1 MQEDIRRLAEQLRGE
16 GKPPLQ
22 VRVGANTGEA
32 VVRSIRTGEV
42 HAEYT
47 PIGHSTNLAARMQV
61 LAPIGS
67 IAITGDMQKLVEGYF
82 QTKALGPTRVKGVSE
97 PVTCTKWP
105 GWGPCERGF
114 RSRHDG
120 A

>member
-1 MQEDIRRLAEQLRGE
+1 LQEDIRRYAEQLRIE

-32 VVRSIRTGEV
+32 VVRSIRTGETQ
-42 HAEYT
+42 AEYT

-67 IAITGDMQKLVEGYF
+67 IAITADMQKLVEGYF
-82 QTKALGPTRVKGVSE
+82 QTKSLGPTRVKGVSE
-97 PVTCTKWP
+97 PVNVYEVV
-105 GWGPCERGF
+105 GLGP
-114 RSRHDG
+114 
-120 A
+120 